1 MPSDFHLPTNA
12 RLSRQA
18 FCGRFFFAIPVAVAV
33 LLFTTLTSA
42 QTQKRIVWSD
52 REKPIVDQVEG
63 LRNLDDASRAR
74 MTKDLALRI
83 RQLPATPNK
92 LGLAGGLSHLATE
105 GDCGAETL
113 QEVTTTL
120 ALALREQPPARKDTG
135 PNRHY
140 MELAQL
146 VRYGHMKAESSD
158 PQYEEAMAKLAA
170 IDETRKNADFTLTD
184 TEGEEW
190 HLQELRGKVV
200 LVNFWATWCPP
211 CRKEM
216 ADLQALF
223 DKYSPRG
230 LIVLSISDEA
240 NAKVQPF
247 AQQQGISYPVL
258 LDPGGKVH
266 ALYQIEGLP
275 RSFVY
280 DRDGNLVATA
290 LDMRTRAQF
299 QEMLAQAK
307 MK

>member
-1 MPSDFHLPTNA
+1 MLFDFHFPHKAKFLLYPLSLR
-12 RLSRQA
+12 RLLSA
-18 FCGRFFFAIPVAVAV
+18 TLVAAV
-33 LLFTTLTSA
+33 FLFTALASA
-42 QTQKRIVWSD
+42 QKKIIWSEK
-52 REKPIVDQVEG
+52 EKPIVDQLET

-74 MTKDLALRI
+74 VTKDLALRI

-92 LGLAGGLSHLATE
+92 LGLAGGLTHLATE
-105 GDCGAETL
+105 GDCGRDTL

-120 ALALREQPPARKDTG
+120 ALALREQHPARKDTG
-135 PNRHY
+135 PNGHY
-140 MELAQL
+140 IELAQL
-146 VRYGHMKAESSD
+146 VRYEHMKAESSD
-158 PQYEEAMAKLAA
+158 PQYDDAMARLAS
-170 IDETRKNADFTLTD
+170 IDEIRKDADFTLND

-190 HLQELRGKVV
+190 HMQELRGKVV
-200 LVNFWATWCPP
+200 LVNFWATWCAP

-240 NAKVQPF
+240 EAKVQPF
-247 AQQQGISYPVL
+247 AQGQGISYPVL

-266 ALYQIEGLP
+266 ALYHVEGIP
-275 RSFVY
+275 RSFLY

-299 QEMLAQAK
+299 QEMLAQAG